1 MGRIIPL
8 LDWADRTTL
17 VGRLVWS
24 LDKNMCD
31 AQDAGDAALCTW
43 HPVSSQQ
50 AEGRAIWGPG
60 LSTEM
65 TRLVDF
71 GPASLTIF
79 IKVKNSG

>member
-1 MGRIIPL
+1 MGRTIPL
-8 LDWADRTTL
+8 LASADRTTL

-24 LDKNMCD
+24 LDKKYVRCS
-31 AQDAGDAALCTW
+31 GLVDAALCTW

-50 AEGRAIWGPG
+50 AEGRAIRGPG

-65 TRLVDF
+65 TRFVDF